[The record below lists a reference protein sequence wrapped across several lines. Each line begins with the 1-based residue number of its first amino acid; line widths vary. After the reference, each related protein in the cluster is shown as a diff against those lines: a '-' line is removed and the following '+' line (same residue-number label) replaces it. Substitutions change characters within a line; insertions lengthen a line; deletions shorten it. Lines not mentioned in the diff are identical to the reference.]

1 MSVVKKFRMVMEAAF
16 YNFRFWKGNARVMA
30 VFILAFILCF
40 LLTDKIVVFAKE
52 HETSMQM
59 VEAFIWTFG
68 DSNSILLS
76 SLLLLLLYADMPFIT
91 SATPFFL
98 VRASR
103 KTWVLGQLVYILLS
117 TGIYLLFT
125 LVSTCLL
132 CAPYSFMK
140 NTWSHTAAI
149 LAYSEEGKQL
159 VLPASVKTL
168 EMSRPYQAMLSIF
181 ILMMLYALTMVF
193 IMMFFNIWKGTT
205 AGVLSVLVFTSYG
218 VLLNPE
224 HIQKLLKLPEEFYY
238 KARVFIG
245 WISPLNHATY
255 YMHNFGYDKLPTLR
269 QTTLIFIG
277 IILFLTLLTIRAT
290 KKFGFVFRG
299 TES

>member
-1 MSVVKKFRMVMEAAF
+1 MFKKLRMVMEAAF
-16 YNFRFWKGNARVMA
+16 YNFRFWKGNARIMA
-30 VFILAFILCF
+30 VFILSFILCF
-40 LLTDKIVVFAKE
+40 LLTDKIVVFAKA
-52 HETSMQM
+52 HETTMQLM
-59 VEAFIWTFG
+59 EAFIWTFG

-91 SATPFFL
+91 GATPFFL

-103 KTWVLGQLVYILLS
+103 KTWVLGQLVYIILS

-125 LVSTCLL
+125 LISTCLL
-132 CAPYSFMK
+132 CAPYSFTK
-140 NTWSHTAAI
+140 NIWSQTAAI
-149 LAYSEEGKQL
+149 LAYSEEGKAL

-168 EMSRPYQAMLSIF
+168 EMSRPYQSMMSIF
-181 ILMMLYALTMVF
+181 MLMMLYVLTMVF
-193 IMMFFNIWKGTT
+193 IMMVFNIWKGTV
-205 AGVLSVLVFTSYG
+205 AGVLSVLVFSSYG

-224 HIQKLLKLPEEFYY
+224 HLQKLLKLPEEFYY

-269 QTTLIFIG
+269 QTVFIFIG
-277 IILFLTLLTIRAT
+277 SIAFLTLLTMRVT
-290 KKFGFVFRG
+290 KKFSFVFRG